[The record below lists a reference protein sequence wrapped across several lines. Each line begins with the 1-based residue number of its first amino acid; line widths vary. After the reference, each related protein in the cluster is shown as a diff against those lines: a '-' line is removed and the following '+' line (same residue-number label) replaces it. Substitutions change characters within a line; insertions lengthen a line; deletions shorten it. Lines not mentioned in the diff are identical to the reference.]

1 MFKGVGVALVTPF
14 INNQVN
20 FEKLDELIQMQL
32 DSNIDALIILG
43 TTAESSTLSDDE
55 KKQIIDFSITKVN
68 KKVPVIVGTG
78 SPDTRKTIELSN
90 YATNKGADGLLI
102 VTPYYNKPN
111 QRGLIA
117 HYSEIASKVNN
128 KIILYNV
135 PSRTNVNLTSDT
147 VIYLSKIDNI
157 VGIKEASGDLFQIKQ
172 IIKNT
177 ADDFYVY
184 SGNDDQT
191 LDILKL
197 GGVGVIS
204 VCANIIPRKLK
215 KIVHEYLDGNLEKSK
230 SEFEK
235 YRTLM
240 QLLFIETNPSPIK
253 EALNYL
259 GHNVG
264 SPRLPLVEL
273 SDKNKEVLRK
283 CLINLTM
290 EGALWTF
297 LSQE

>member
-14 INNQVN
+14 LNNQVN
-20 FEKLDELIQMQL
+20 FEKLEKLIQLQL
-32 DSNIDALIILG
+32 ESNIDALVILG
-43 TTAESSTLSDDE
+43 TTAECSTLSDEE
-55 KKQIIDFSITKVN
+55 KKKIIDFTIKKVN
-68 KKVPVIVGTG
+68 KKVPVIIGTG

-90 YATNKGADGLLI
+90 YATDKGADGLLI

-117 HYSEIASKVNN
+117 HYTEIAKSVNN

-147 VIYLSKIDNI
+147 VIQLSKIDNI

-172 IIKNT
+172 IIENT
-177 ADDFYVY
+177 DDFYVY

-204 VCANIIPRKLK
+204 VCANIIPKQLC
-215 KIVHEYLDGNLEKSK
+215 KIVHDYLDGNIKESK
-230 SEFEK
+230 DNFER

-240 QLLFIETNPSPIK
+240 QLLFIETNPTPIK

-259 GHNVG
+259 GFDVG
-264 SPRLPLVEL
+264 IPRLPLVEL
-273 SDKNKEVLRK
+273 SEKNKEVLRK
-283 CLINLTM
+283 CLYNLIM
-290 EGALWTF
+290 EGAI
-297 LSQE
+297 